1 MFCAFITDGRYGWAK
16 ACEEAF
22 GQFPVQV
29 CHGWNTADHVAEF
42 EGRPGRRALT
52 YDELQELFDAAD
64 DRVEQTRKR
73 HRKGV
78 LAAWR
83 DAVML
88 KQVYAYG
95 TRRRE
100 TSMLD
105 LSDLRHN
112 PRAKDYGRFGALE
125 VRFGKASRGSPP
137 KRRTVLTV
145 PEADWIVSVL
155 EEWVDEVRPGF
166 SPGGHPALWVTGV
179 PAGHA
184 ATAAAVDG
192 HARRAVRDP
201 GLLASGSHPDPG
213 GPPTGRETYSVG
225 RHGRSGRRPAS
236 EAGARPAPGRPVTG
250 RSAPPPEWTEL
261 AGRITAFLPELPAPE
276 AARIVVGM
284 TPAARTRIRD
294 HLRLHPDALVSGA
307 SDAPRSTQ
315 ALITSLEGA
324 GITGVKAPSCLR
336 CGRVRPLRRA
346 VPGGRVCLGC
356 EGVLAARGNTGP
368 CCVCGETRPRP
379 SNQRCASCQRAHIS
393 ATRSCS
399 TCGKPAALDPCTS
412 CRPRPPP
419 GARCAR
425 RMLPSAR
432 VGRSARSASP
442 ATARPALTPAHAR
455 SAKTSEC

>member
-1 MFCAFITDGRYGWAK
+1 MRTVDVPGAIQLVVPGNVRALDPGPAMFGAMLRGWEQQQQSRLLARKTIGDRLSLVRRFALFTATYPWEWTPEDVEAYFSHQLSLDPPLAHSTVRGQQGDLQMFCAFVTDGRYGWAK

-52 YDELQELFDAAD
+52 YDELQALFDAAD

-73 HRKGV
+73 RRKGV

-166 SPGGHPALWVTGV
+166 SPGGHPALWVT
-179 PAGHA
+179 
-184 ATAAAVDG
+184 
-192 HARRAVRDP
+192 
-201 GLLASGSHPDPG
+201 
-213 GPPTGRETYSVG
+213 E
-225 RHGRSGRRPAS
+225 
-236 EAGARPAPGRPVTG
+236 
-250 RSAPPPEWTEL
+250 
-261 AGRITAFLPELPAPE
+261 
-276 AARIVVGM
+276 
-284 TPAARTRIRD
+284 
-294 HLRLHPDALVSGA
+294 
-307 SDAPRSTQ
+307 
-315 ALITSLEGA
+315 
-324 GITGVKAPSCLR
+324 R
-336 CGRVRPLRRA
+336 CGRLGVRRLDEVFTIVR
-346 VPGGRVCLGC
+346 
-356 EGVLAARGNTGP
+356 E
-368 CCVCGETRPRP
+368 
-379 SNQRCASCQRAHIS
+379 H
-393 ATRSCS
+393 
-399 TCGKPAALDPCTS
+399 AAL
-412 CRPRPPP
+412 PPELDLHCL
-419 GARCAR
+419 RHIV
-425 RMLPSAR
+425 SA
-432 VGRSARSASP
+432 
-442 ATARPALTPAHAR
+442 
-455 SAKTSEC
+455 

>member
-1 MFCAFITDGRYGWAK
+1 MGVAVRTIDVPGAIQLVVPGNVRALDPGPAMFGAMLRGWEQQQQSRLLARKTIDDWLSLVRRFALFTATYPWEWTPEDVDAYFSHQLSLDPPLAHSTVRGQQGDLQMFCAFITDGRYGWAK

-52 YDELQELFDAAD
+52 YDELQALFDAAD
-64 DRVEQTRKR
+64 DRVEQKRKR
-73 HRKGV
+73 RRKGV

-166 SPGGHPALWVTGV
+166 SPGGHPALWVT
-179 PAGHA
+179 
-184 ATAAAVDG
+184 
-192 HARRAVRDP
+192 
-201 GLLASGSHPDPG
+201 
-213 GPPTGRETYSVG
+213 E
-225 RHGRSGRRPAS
+225 
-236 EAGARPAPGRPVTG
+236 
-250 RSAPPPEWTEL
+250 
-261 AGRITAFLPELPAPE
+261 
-276 AARIVVGM
+276 
-284 TPAARTRIRD
+284 
-294 HLRLHPDALVSGA
+294 
-307 SDAPRSTQ
+307 
-315 ALITSLEGA
+315 
-324 GITGVKAPSCLR
+324 R
-336 CGRVRPLRRA
+336 CGRLGVRRLDEVFTIVREHAALPPELDLHCLRHTYITHLIEFGYPERFVQEQVGHAYASTTALYTWVSDEYRNRLLEESLRRRTERA
-346 VPGGRVCLGC
+346 GGKGLGS
-356 EGVLAARGNTGP
+356 R
-368 CCVCGETRPRP
+368 
-379 SNQRCASCQRAHIS
+379 
-393 ATRSCS
+393 
-399 TCGKPAALDPCTS
+399 
-412 CRPRPPP
+412 
-419 GARCAR
+419 
-425 RMLPSAR
+425 
-432 VGRSARSASP
+432 
-442 ATARPALTPAHAR
+442 
-455 SAKTSEC
+455 

>member
-1 MFCAFITDGRYGWAK
+1 MDSKRHDVASSATVGVVVRTTDVPGAIQLVVPGNVRALDPGPAMFGAMLRGWEQQQQSRLLARKTIDDRLSLVRRFALFTATYPWEWTPEDVEAYFSHQLSLDPPLAHSTVRGQQGDLQMFCAFVTDGRYGWAK
-16 ACEEAF
+16 ACEETF

-52 YDELQELFDAAD
+52 YDELQALFDAAD

-73 HRKGV
+73 RRKGV

-166 SPGGHPALWVTGV
+166 SPGGHPALWVT
-179 PAGHA
+179 
-184 ATAAAVDG
+184 
-192 HARRAVRDP
+192 
-201 GLLASGSHPDPG
+201 
-213 GPPTGRETYSVG
+213 E
-225 RHGRSGRRPAS
+225 
-236 EAGARPAPGRPVTG
+236 
-250 RSAPPPEWTEL
+250 
-261 AGRITAFLPELPAPE
+261 
-276 AARIVVGM
+276 
-284 TPAARTRIRD
+284 
-294 HLRLHPDALVSGA
+294 
-307 SDAPRSTQ
+307 
-315 ALITSLEGA
+315 
-324 GITGVKAPSCLR
+324 R
-336 CGRVRPLRRA
+336 CGRLGVRRLDEVFTIVREHAALPPELDLHCLRHTYITHLIEFGYPEQFVQEQVGHAYASTTALYTWVSDEYRNRLLEESLRRRTERA
-346 VPGGRVCLGC
+346 GGKGLGS
-356 EGVLAARGNTGP
+356 R
-368 CCVCGETRPRP
+368 
-379 SNQRCASCQRAHIS
+379 
-393 ATRSCS
+393 
-399 TCGKPAALDPCTS
+399 
-412 CRPRPPP
+412 
-419 GARCAR
+419 
-425 RMLPSAR
+425 
-432 VGRSARSASP
+432 
-442 ATARPALTPAHAR
+442 
-455 SAKTSEC
+455 